1 MKILIESQNNHQ
13 VEDFGQNTLTFSVE
27 SETILIRARIK
38 GKDYEIDFDLDI
50 EEFEQL
56 VDMIRIQSKHLNN
69 K

>member
-27 SETILIRARIK
+27 SETVLIRATIE

>member
-13 VEDFGQNTLTFSVE
+13 VEDFGQNTLTISIE
-27 SETILIRARIK
+27 SETILIRARIE
-38 GKDYEIDFDLDI
+38 GKDHEIDFDLDI